1 VKRAEYNERDK
12 MNTIENLWPFLLII
26 LSCYLL
32 KYACD
37 TFEQAASYLGR
48 NFPPGVKGATV
59 NAIGSSM
66 PEMFVVIACLFWFD
80 DPSLVMVALGVTA
93 GSAIFNG
100 CVIPALSIIMAK
112 DESGKA
118 VKSIQLTKRTL
129 IRDVFW
135 VLTAETAL
143 IIFLGFNHFSL
154 WMAVVLN
161 LIYLFYAV
169 HLYIDA
175 KRHQEGEDEYEYEEI
190 DDRGVFLNIITFN
203 FNTLFFSNKP
213 FTLVSA
219 LVVLCLAIAVISG
232 SSHLLVEGVLGSAS
246 VLGVPQFFAGLI
258 FGSAASSVPDLM
270 LSVKDAQKGEYEDAV
285 ANPLASNTFDTTVA
299 FALPLLAWFL
309 INGVDSLPLVQDE
322 SLTLLRWSIVGITG
336 AVAVSLIFNYKKV
349 TKNVAYFLLA
359 LFFVWAGIMYA
370 LIG

>member
-1 VKRAEYNERDK
+1 
-12 MNTIENLWPFLLII
+12 MNLIDNVWPFLLIL

-48 NFPPGVKGATV
+48 KFPPGVKGATV

-66 PEMFVVIACLFWFD
+66 PEMCVVIACLFWFD

-112 DESGKA
+112 DEDGKA
-118 VKSIQLTKRTL
+118 VDSIKLTKRVL
-129 IRDVFW
+129 VRDVFW
-135 VLTAETAL
+135 VLLAEITL
-143 IIFLGFNHFSL
+143 IYFLGFNAFTL

-161 LIYLFYAV
+161 VIYLGYAV

-175 KRHQEGEDEYEYEEI
+175 KSHQEVEDAYEYEEI
-190 DDRGVFLNIITFN
+190 EDRGAFLNLITFN
-203 FNTLFFSNKP
+203 FNTLFFSNRP

-219 LVVLCLAIAVISG
+219 LVVLVLAIAVISG

-246 VLGVPQFFAGLI
+246 VMGVPQFFAGLI

-299 FALPLLAWFL
+299 FALPLLAWFM
-309 INGVDSLPLVQDE
+309 INGVDQLPLVQDE

-336 AVAVSLIFNYKKV
+336 AVAASLLFNYKNV
-349 TKNVAYFLLA
+349 TKTVAYFLLSM
-359 LFFVWAGIMYA
+359 FVVWAGAMYA
-370 LIG
+370 FIG

>member
-1 VKRAEYNERDK
+1 
-12 MNTIENLWPFLLII
+12 MNSIENLWPFLLII

-48 NFPPGVKGATV
+48 KFPPGVKGATV

-66 PEMFVVIACLFWFD
+66 PEMCVVIACLFWFN

-112 DESGKA
+112 DDDGEPVESI
-118 VKSIQLTKRTL
+118 SLTKRVL

-135 VLTAETAL
+135 VLTAEITL
-143 IIFLGFNHFSL
+143 IIFLGFNHFTL

-161 LIYLFYAV
+161 IIYLFYAV

-175 KRHQEGEDEYEYEEI
+175 KNHQEVEDEYEYEEI
-190 DDRGVFLNIITFN
+190 DDRGVFLNLITFN
-203 FNTLFFSNKP
+203 FNTLLFSNKP
-213 FTLVSA
+213 FTLTSA
-219 LVVLCLAIAVISG
+219 LVVLIFSIAVISG

-246 VLGVPQFFAGLI
+246 VMGVPQFFAGLI

-309 INGVDSLPLVQDE
+309 INGVDTLPLVQDE
-322 SLTLLRWSIVGITG
+322 SLTLLRWSIVGITT
-336 AVAVSLIFNYKKV
+336 AVAASLLFNYKKV
-349 TKNVAYFLLA
+349 TKKIAYFLLTM
-359 LFFVWAGIMYA
+359 FVVWAGSMYV

>member
-1 VKRAEYNERDK
+1 
-12 MNTIENLWPFLLII
+12 MNLIDNVWPFLLIL

-48 NFPPGVKGATV
+48 KFPPGVKGATV

-66 PEMFVVIACLFWFD
+66 PEMCVVIACLFWFN

-112 DESGKA
+112 DEDGKA
-118 VKSIQLTKRTL
+118 VDSIKLTKRVL
-129 IRDVFW
+129 VRDVFW
-135 VLTAETAL
+135 VLLAEITL
-143 IIFLGFNHFSL
+143 IIFLGFNSFTL

-161 LIYLFYAV
+161 VIYLCYAV

-175 KRHQEGEDEYEYEEI
+175 KSHQETEDVYEYEEI
-190 DDRGVFLNIITFN
+190 EDRGAFLNLITFN
-203 FNTLFFSNKP
+203 FNTLFFSNRP
-213 FTLVSA
+213 FTFVSA
-219 LVVLCLAIAVISG
+219 LVVLVLAIAVISG

-246 VLGVPQFFAGLI
+246 VMGVPQFFAGLI

-299 FALPLLAWFL
+299 FALPLLAWFM
-309 INGVDSLPLVQDE
+309 INGIDQLPLVQDE

-336 AVAVSLIFNYKKV
+336 AVAASLLFSYKNV
-349 TKNVAYFLLA
+349 TKTIAYFLLSM
-359 LFFVWAGIMYA
+359 FIVWAGLMYVS
-370 LIG
+370 IG

>member
-1 VKRAEYNERDK
+1 
-12 MNTIENLWPFLLII
+12 MNTMENVWPFLLII
-26 LSCYLL
+26 FSCYLL

-59 NAIGSSM
+59 NAVGSSM
-66 PEMFVVIACLFWFD
+66 PEMCVVIACLFWFG

-112 DESGKA
+112 DEDGGA
-118 VKSIQLTKRTL
+118 VKSIKLTKRVL

-135 VLTAETAL
+135 VLTAEIAL
-143 IIFLGFNHFSL
+143 IIFLGFNHFTL

-161 LIYLFYAV
+161 VIYFFYAV
-169 HLYIDA
+169 HLYIDS
-175 KRHQEGEDEYEYEEI
+175 KRQHEGDEDDQYEYEEI
-190 DDRGVFLNIITFN
+190 DDRGAFLNLITFN
-203 FNTLFFSNKP
+203 FNTLFFSNRP

-219 LVVLCLAIAVISG
+219 LVVIALAIAVISG

-246 VLGVPQFFAGLI
+246 VLGVPEFFAGLI

-285 ANPLASNTFDTTVA
+285 ANPLASNTFDTTIA

-336 AVAVSLIFNYKKV
+336 GVAASLIFNHKKV
-349 TKNVAYFLLA
+349 TRNVAYFLLA
-359 LFFVWAGIMYA
+359 MFFIWAGAMYTM
-370 LIG
+370 IG

>member
-1 VKRAEYNERDK
+1 
-12 MNTIENLWPFLLII
+12 MNTIENVWPFLLII
-26 LSCYLL
+26 FSCYLL

-59 NAIGSSM
+59 NAVGSSM
-66 PEMFVVIACLFWFD
+66 PEMCVVIACLFWFN

-112 DESGKA
+112 DEDGSA
-118 VKSIQLTKRTL
+118 VKSIKLTKRVL

-135 VLTAETAL
+135 VLTAEIAL
-143 IIFLGFNHFSL
+143 IIFLGFNHFTL

-161 LIYLFYAV
+161 VIYVFYAV
-169 HLYIDA
+169 HLYIDS
-175 KRHQEGEDEYEYEEI
+175 KRNREGDDEDVYEYEEI
-190 DDRGVFLNIITFN
+190 DDRGVFLNLITFN
-203 FNTLFFSNKP
+203 FNTLFFSNRP
-213 FTLVSA
+213 FTLVSS
-219 LVVLCLAIAVISG
+219 LVVLSLAIAVISG
-232 SSHLLVEGVLGSAS
+232 SSSILVEGVLGSAS
-246 VLGVPQFFAGLI
+246 VLGVPEFFAGLI

-270 LSVKDAQKGEYEDAV
+270 LSVKDARKGEYEDAV
-285 ANPLASNTFDTTVA
+285 ANPLASNTFDTTIA

-309 INGVDSLPLVQDE
+309 INGVDSLPLLQDD

-336 AVAVSLIFNYKKV
+336 GVAASLIFNYKKV
-349 TKNVAYFLLA
+349 TRNVAYFLLA
-359 LFFVWAGIMYA
+359 MFFVWAGVMYA